1 MPRPSKSVNSLRGH
15 RTKLEIE
22 IRKQAENNLK
32 TGEKMREFKEVK
44 SDKVAHKEFLR
55 VQKLMSSND
64 KDDDLYSAV
73 INRYCMLHSEC
84 RAFEKL
90 KSSYDKLIDELV
102 ADKEK
107 VVKDYA
113 PPEDTSERMSLTAY
127 YNLKGTFTKAITSLD
142 DAILRKRKMMFDIEK
157 ENLMTVASGLR
168 SIPKTP
174 AEDKKSPLEDILNG
188 SG

>member
-1 MPRPSKSVNSLRGH
+1 M
-15 RTKLEIE
+15 
-22 IRKQAENNLK
+22 
-32 TGEKMREFKEVK
+32 
-44 SDKVAHKEFLR
+44 
-55 VQKLMSSND
+55 ND
-64 KDDDLYSAV
+64 LLIHNV
-73 INRYCMLHSEC
+73 E
-84 RAFEKL
+84 EKL
-90 KSSYDKLIDELV
+90 NKELKS
-102 ADKEK
+102 
-107 VVKDYA
+107 
-113 PPEDTSERMSLTAY
+113 EDPNDPATMIQKKITAY

>member
-15 RTKLEIE
+15 RTKSEIE

-32 TGEKMREFKEVK
+32 TGE
-44 SDKVAHKEFLR
+44 
-55 VQKLMSSND
+55 KLMSSND

-127 YNLKGTFTKAITSLD
+127 YKLKGTFTKAITSLD